1 MNLGCSTIRR
11 PLDHH
16 STDFCKE
23 QYCVAFDRIELPF
36 GNRTEY
42 KVAVKLGR
50 TAPLRFAVREGIMEV
65 PWWLEFRG
73 SY

>member
-1 MNLGCSTIRR
+1 M
-11 PLDHH
+11 
-16 STDFCKE
+16 
-23 QYCVAFDRIELPF
+23 AFDRIELPF

-73 SY
+73 S